1 MYLYKKTMRPK
12 NTAGKISAL
21 LCLLSGGGL
30 FIMSYANV
38 IAFPAIAQTLGLIL
52 LVAAVYIASAYLLR
66 QYTFSVELAKDERY
80 GDDLRYEFRID
91 EHKSKKCFTVC
102 RIRLSEISLVRV
114 VDARNK
120 KQINFERKKKGRYTY
135 DSTFAPSG
143 RIEISACVDG
153 EDISVL
159 VTYDEDLFKALN
171 SK

>member
-1 MYLYKKTMRPK
+1 MRPK

-21 LCLLSGGGL
+21 LCLLAGGGL

-66 QYTFSVELAKDERY
+66 QYTVSVELAKDERCG
-80 GDDLRYEFRID
+80 GDLKYEFRID
-91 EHKSKKCFTVC
+91 EHKSRMSFTVC
-102 RIRLSEISLVRV
+102 RFWINEISLVRV

-120 KQINFERKKKGRYTY
+120 KQINAERKKKSRYTY
-135 DSTFAPSG
+135 DSTFAPAK

-153 EDISVL
+153 EDISIF

-171 SK
+171 VN

>member
-1 MYLYKKTMRPK
+1 MRPK
-12 NTAGKISAL
+12 NTAGKVSAL
-21 LCLLSGGGL
+21 LCLLAGGGL

-80 GDDLRYEFRID
+80 EFRID
-91 EHKSKKCFTVC
+91 ENKSKKHFTVC
-102 RIRLSEISLVRV
+102 RIWLSEISLVRV

-120 KQINFERKKKGRYTY
+120 KQINAERKKKSRYTY
-135 DSTFAPSG
+135 DSTFAPAK

-159 VTYDEDLFKALN
+159 VTYDEDLLKALN
-171 SK
+171 SN